1 MLLAVL
7 NIRSSHYL
15 SVILVALHLMAASWI
30 TELLKQP
37 WCLPIP
43 LEGHPLLTQEVYECP
58 EVMSRQDI
66 TNPQIFTRGYSE
78 GSVCQAWSQPR
89 HCRLHQHQS
98 EGLLDWLL
106 WVPLEQIR
114 GVLSEKCLNVFEVDS
129 KCFNKYLLYLFEVD
143 HYALSTMIS
152 LWTP

>member
-7 NIRSSHYL
+7 NIRSSHNL
-15 SVILVALHLMAASWI
+15 SVILVALHLMATSWMP
-30 TELLKQP
+30 ELLKQP

-66 TNPQIFTRGYSE
+66 TNPQIYTRGYSE

-106 WVPLEQIR
+106 WVPLEQICR
-114 GVLSEKCLNVFEVDS
+114 VLSEKCLNVFEVDS
-129 KCFNKYLLYLFEVD
+129 MCFSKYLLYLFEVD
-143 HYALSTMIS
+143 CYALSTVIS